1 LWLDSRCGVYG
12 NVDGIDVN
20 QMRSRPVHIKAAD
33 AARRKS
39 EMTGSDYRFARARR
53 PALIAT
59 ACLLMAA
66 GLAGTAALGQDQS
79 AAPPADTIIARKT
92 VMDTLSSKMDALE
105 AATASTKKIDLAAA
119 SEQADTVSV
128 LLMAFPHMFPAATNQ
143 WKPNVDKDPG
153 TDTFAAPEV
162 WTRYADFYKQA
173 TAASKLAFDAS
184 RATREAEFRTTMA
197 QLRTACDGCHA
208 AYMKTD

>member
-1 LWLDSRCGVYG
+1 MIENPGRRPPLWRLVIGLDVRSSR
-12 NVDGIDVN
+12 
-20 QMRSRPVHIKAAD
+20 KAAN
-33 AARRKS
+33 AAGRS
-39 EMTGSDYRFARARR
+39 EMTGSEPRFARVRR
-53 PALIAT
+53 PALSAAT
-59 ACLLMAA
+59 SLLVAA

-79 AAPPADTIIARKT
+79 ADPPADTIIARKT
-92 VMDTLSSKMDALE
+92 VMDTLSSKMDTLE

-162 WTRYADFYKQA
+162 WTKYADFYKQA

-184 RATREAEFRTTMA
+184 RATQEAEFRTTMT
-197 QLRTACDGCHA
+197 QLRAACDSCHA
-208 AYMKTD
+208 VYLKAD